1 MDVGGFHLPP
11 AKRAERQDSNGPR
24 FFSFPPFALL
34 GCNNRIFYHF
44 IMAEISKIEK
54 ELVKGR
60 EEIRVRR
67 NELMSLEGPSLLV
80 LFASKIPSFL
90 SLHLSHLI
98 SSLSSYIVSFYII
111 SSYIILVDQCYQEF
125 GFNLRPLSP
134 SELSY
139 LDQKV

>member
-1 MDVGGFHLPP
+1 
-11 AKRAERQDSNGPR
+11 
-24 FFSFPPFALL
+24 
-34 GCNNRIFYHF
+34 
-44 IMAEISKIEK
+44 MAEISKIEK